1 MQRPVRG
8 DRETHSVVADRDA
21 AEQMSR
27 KATPRAGGQV
37 AAQPRLLIDAAIAAF
52 ILLFIAYYARTTLTP
67 DGVAYFENAE
77 LFARG
82 QWSEAIQGYWSP
94 GYSLLLVPVVW
105 MAGEDRAL
113 FLSVAHLL
121 QALLAIA
128 ALWLSVL
135 SVRARVPA
143 LAQRAVFWG
152 CAWIEL
158 RWLTQEVLT
167 PDLLLCVLL
176 LLFIIRLPAHNKRE
190 QLILGAIAGA
200 GFLVKTSIWPWL
212 VVALGIACLRCV
224 RAGNWRLL
232 PLPLIGTAAAI
243 AGAFVMT
250 LSIRAGHPTL
260 GSVGPLNARWYL
272 GDLARRTPDGDL
284 GPHATKNRLVLPT
297 GLTVPFHDL
306 RASTRTYLPWSDPE
320 RWANG
325 VPTNAVP
332 SLNSAVAILN
342 WTGNLKVLCKWVVP
356 LAIALAVIVAMSG
369 SHSCESTVVLKI
381 LDRPLLLVG
390 VLNIL
395 IFLTVHAEARL
406 LAPAMLQC
414 LLGAWSTAP
423 LGRAHKH
430 FPWASRAMVAGVVL
444 QLALYTQPMP
454 RNLSANAASEGERHR
469 FLDEQLVRRPN
480 YSAIIVGPAVSW
492 MSALW
497 RHHMHVALQIG
508 GEGEAIVKSM
518 PEGQR
523 LQWLHNDFADEVL
536 GVGEAVVLRRNGSLT
551 TEWVFKAW

>member
-1 MQRPVRG
+1 
-8 DRETHSVVADRDA
+8 
-21 AEQMSR
+21 MSR
-27 KATPRAGGQV
+27 KATPRAGGQ
-37 AAQPRLLIDAAIAAF
+37 ATEQPRLLIDAAIAVF

-105 MAGEDRAL
+105 LAGEDRAL

-212 VVALGIACLRCV
+212 LVALAIASLRCV

-250 LSIRAGHPTL
+250 LSVRAGHPTL

-272 GDLARRTPDGDL
+272 GDLERRTPDGDL
-284 GPHATKNRLVLPT
+284 GPHATKKHLVFPT
-297 GLTVPFHDL
+297 PPIAVALHDFG
-306 RASTRTYLPWSDPE
+306 ASARTYLPWSDPE
-320 RWANG
+320 RWATG
-325 VPTNAVP
+325 VPANAVP
-332 SLNSAVAILN
+332 SLSAAQAVTTWNENFRL
-342 WTGNLKVLCKWVVP
+342 LFKWLVP

-369 SHSCESTVVLKI
+369 SHSRESTLVLKI
-381 LDRPLLLVG
+381 LDRPLLLLG
-390 VLNIL
+390 VLNIV
-395 IFLTVHAEARL
+395 IFLTVHAEVRL

-423 LGRAHKH
+423 LGQAHKH

-444 QLALYTQPMP
+444 QLAMYTQPIP
-454 RNLSANAASEGERHR
+454 RNLSANAAFQGGADRY
-469 FLDEQLVRRPN
+469 LDEQLLRRPN
-480 YSAIIVGPAVSW
+480 YSVIIVGPAVTW
-492 MSALW
+492 MSMLW

-508 GEGEAIVKSM
+508 GEGAAIVNLI

-523 LQWLHNDFADEVL
+523 LQWLKDQFADEVL
-536 GVGEAVVLRRNGSLT
+536 GVGEAVVLRQNGSLQT
-551 TEWVFKAW
+551 DRFFTAW

>member
-1 MQRPVRG
+1 
-8 DRETHSVVADRDA
+8 
-21 AEQMSR
+21 MSR

-37 AAQPRLLIDAAIAAF
+37 TAQPRLLIDAAIAAF

-105 MAGEDRAL
+105 LAGEDRAL

-176 LLFIIRLPAHNKRE
+176 LLFIVRLPAHNKRE

-212 VVALGIACLRCV
+212 VVALAIASFRCV

-232 PLPLIGTAAAI
+232 PLPLIGAAAAI
-243 AGAFVMT
+243 AGAFVVT

-272 GDLARRTPDGDL
+272 GDLERRTPDGDL
-284 GPHATKNRLVLPT
+284 GPHATKKRLVFPT
-297 GLTVPFHDL
+297 GVAVPFHDL
-306 RASTRTYLPWSDPE
+306 RAGTRTYLPWSDPE

-325 VPTNAVP
+325 IPANAVP
-332 SLNSAVAILN
+332 SLSVAQAVRS
-342 WTGNLKVLCKWVVP
+342 WTGSFLLLFKWLVP

-369 SHSCESTVVLKI
+369 RHSTDSTLVLTI
-381 LDRPLLLVG
+381 LDQPLLLVG

-414 LLGAWSTAP
+414 LLGVWSTAP
-423 LGRAHKH
+423 LGRAHKY
-430 FPWASRAMVAGVVL
+430 FPWASRAMVAGVLV
-444 QLALYTQPMP
+444 QLAMYTQPIP
-454 RNLSANAASEGERHR
+454 RNLSANAAREGERHR
-469 FLDEQLVRRPN
+469 YLDEQLVRRPT

-492 MSALW
+492 MGALW

-508 GEGEAIVKSM
+508 GEGAATVKAM

-523 LQWLHNDFADEVL
+523 LQW
-536 GVGEAVVLRRNGSLT
+536 
-551 TEWVFKAW
+551 